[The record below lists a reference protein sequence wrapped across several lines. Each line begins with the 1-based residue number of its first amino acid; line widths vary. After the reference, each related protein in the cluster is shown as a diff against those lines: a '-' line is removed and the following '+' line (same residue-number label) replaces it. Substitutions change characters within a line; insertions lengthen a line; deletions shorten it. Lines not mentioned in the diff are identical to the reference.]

1 MSMIGGS
8 VLYVLR
14 VGHGAS
20 VLCIVYGFLPGS
32 TATHLNTFTV
42 PLPTAQLFTIFSTVA
57 AADILDSSKDGN
69 SLRSAGADNV
79 SSSLGNSEKVSV
91 DITSEEEDTVCR
103 ALPQAS
109 LCPTMASLAQ
119 HSPEQHWSQ
128 SNPWVLPLVLL
139 LQSQHVELCV
149 T

>member
-1 MSMIGGS
+1 MTAPSYGHFLGS
-8 VLYVLR
+8 RQFV
-14 VGHGAS
+14 
-20 VLCIVYGFLPGS
+20 II
-32 TATHLNTFTV
+32 THTV
-42 PLPTAQLFTIFSTVA
+42 
-57 AADILDSSKDGN
+57 DSSRDGN
-69 SLRSAGADNV
+69 SLQSAGADNV

-91 DITSEEEDTVCR
+91 DITSKEEDTMCR

-128 SNPWVLPLVLL
+128 SNAWDLQRVLL